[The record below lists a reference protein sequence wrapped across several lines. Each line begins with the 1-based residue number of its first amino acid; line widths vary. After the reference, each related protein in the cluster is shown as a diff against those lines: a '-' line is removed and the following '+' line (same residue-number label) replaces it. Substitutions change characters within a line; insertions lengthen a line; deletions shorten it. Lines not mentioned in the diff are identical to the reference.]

1 MNTVLVQHASSPAAP
16 CWFCGQPEVLEIG
29 DIC

>member
-1 MNTVLVQHASSPAAP
+1 MNAALVQHASPPAAP
-16 CWFCGQPEVLEIG
+16 CWFCGQPEMLEIG